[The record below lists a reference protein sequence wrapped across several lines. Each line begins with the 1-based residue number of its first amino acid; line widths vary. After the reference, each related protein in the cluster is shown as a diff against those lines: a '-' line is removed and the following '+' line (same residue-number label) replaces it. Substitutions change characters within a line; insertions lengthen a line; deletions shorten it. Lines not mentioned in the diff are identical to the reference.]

1 VPGVEQVAYAMYSPM
16 EGNNWSSGISIA
28 GRKSDPNAPDGT
40 SWNRVSAGYF
50 ETVGTRVVRGRAIDE
65 RDTPAGKRVVVVSDV
80 FARRFFEGQ
89 NPIGR
94 TVGIGDSSH
103 GADYE
108 IVGVV
113 EDVKYTGATQQQI
126 RPMMFIPSFQ
136 TVEYAEATARN
147 VQARSTLPRA
157 IVVRT
162 SPTARNVEAGIR
174 QAIANVDPNVT
185 VIRVLPMTLQ
195 VSGNF
200 RLQRL
205 MARLTSVYGLL
216 ALLLASLG
224 LYGVTAY
231 GVAQRTREIGV
242 RMALGADRGRIIR
255 ACVRGPFVQTCAG
268 MAIGLMAAVWAGRAI
283 GTQLYGVEGLDVR
296 VFAGAVVALTL
307 AAIAAAAL
315 PARRAA
321 SVNPATALRGE

>member
-1 VPGVEQVAYAMYSPM
+1 
-16 EGNNWSSGISIA
+16 
-28 GRKSDPNAPDGT
+28 
-40 SWNRVSAGYF
+40 
-50 ETVGTRVVRGRAIDE
+50 
-65 RDTPAGKRVVVVSDV
+65 
-80 FARRFFEGQ
+80 
-89 NPIGR
+89 
-94 TVGIGDSSH
+94 
-103 GADYE
+103 
-108 IVGVV
+108 
-113 EDVKYTGATQQQI
+113 
-126 RPMMFIPSFQ
+126 MFLPSFQ
-136 TVEYAEATARN
+136 TVEYSEATARN

-162 SPTARNVEAGIR
+162 SPGARNVEAGIR

-195 VSGNF
+195 VSANF

-205 MARLTSVYGLL
+205 MARLTSMYGIL

-231 GVAQRTREIGV
+231 GVSQRTREIGV
-242 RMALGADRGRIIR
+242 RMALGADRSRIVR
-255 ACVRGPFVQTCAG
+255 TCVRGPLLQTCLG
-268 MAIGLMAAVWAGRAI
+268 IAIGLMAAFWTGRTLS
-283 GTQLYGVEGLDVR
+283 TQLYGVEGLDAR
-296 VFAGAVVALTL
+296 VFGGAVVALTV